1 LNYCNAAKKV
11 QKFKSSKVQMNTQ
24 NNQPNPIRRQY
35 DNYDEESQRPRA
47 VQVAHAQR
55 DTCWTY
61 FDRTMQSLMMVI
73 CLLGLISVWVVLV
86 MLLIKAYHN

>member
-1 LNYCNAAKKV
+1 MNCTKAEQKV
-11 QKFKSSKVQMNTQ
+11 QNTKVQMYTQ
-24 NNQPNPIRRQY
+24 NNQQNPVRRQY
-35 DNYDEESQRPRA
+35 DNYDEENQRPRSLP
-47 VQVAHAQR
+47 VAQSQK

-73 CLLGLISVWVVLV
+73 CVLGLISVWVVLV